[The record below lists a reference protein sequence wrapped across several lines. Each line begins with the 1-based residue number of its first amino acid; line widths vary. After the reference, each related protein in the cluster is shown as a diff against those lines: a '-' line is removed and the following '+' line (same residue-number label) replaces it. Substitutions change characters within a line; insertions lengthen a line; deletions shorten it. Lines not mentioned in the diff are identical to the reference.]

1 MRTNSVS
8 YALMSHFENISP
20 IRMNLKFV
28 NRYSIFAGNLI
39 ILLCLSIVGCGDSG
53 ATVTGK
59 VIYEKDNSPMSQGTV
74 IFVADNG
81 HFAKGGVQGDGSFRL
96 KTGSSNVGIEPGKY
110 NVSITPPDTSA
121 ARENG
126 IIVPPIV
133 DARFLSPQTSG
144 LQYDVK
150 PGKNDF
156 TIKVSKPAGG

>member
-1 MRTNSVS
+1 MNSEPVYRQS
-8 YALMSHFENISP
+8 LFAAGLVALLGM
-20 IRMNLKFV
+20 
-28 NRYSIFAGNLI
+28 
-39 ILLCLSIVGCGDSG
+39 SIVGCGDSG

-59 VIYEKDNSPMSQGTV
+59 VIYEKDSSPMTQGTV
-74 IFVADNG
+74 IFVSDNG
-81 HFAKGGVQGDGSFRL
+81 HFAKGGVQADGSFKL
-96 KTGSSNVGIEPGKY
+96 KTGSSNAGIEPGKY
-110 NVSITPPDTSA
+110 SASITSPDTSA

-144 LQYDVK
+144 LQFDVK